1 MQRALLGPLMA
12 FLQSVE
18 RGAALLQAALY
29 EVPCYCGVRVGFERQ
44 PVALRHNWKEP
55 ITVAD
60 RMEENDFCISFL
72 HRCALPVTKAVLQ
85 PVKCV

>member
-1 MQRALLGPLMA
+1 MQRALLGPLVV
-12 FLQSVE
+12 FPQSEE

-29 EVPCYCGVRVGFERQ
+29 EVPCYCCVRVGFEKQ
-44 PVALRHNWKEP
+44 PVALRHNWKETM
-55 ITVAD
+55 TVAD

-72 HRCALPVTKAVLQ
+72 HCCALLVTKAVLQ